1 MIAVRTHIAVRQ
13 QATNVVI
20 AGPTKAVKPFVQ
32 ESNDI
37 QVMVLSKV
45 MFVQL

>member
-1 MIAVRTHIAVRQ
+1 MIAVRTRIAVCE
-13 QATNVVI
+13 QAADVVTSE
-20 AGPTKAVKPFVQ
+20 PTKPVEPSVQ
-32 ESNDI
+32 ESSDI